1 MCRTLILVNPLLHPR
16 KSREL
21 PRILRVFKEAGVTVE
36 VAETQANR
44 RAGEQARQ
52 AIAAG
57 VECIV
62 VCGGDGTV
70 FDVLQ
75 GMAGSK
81 ASLGIIPFGTGNI
94 LAQNLRIPKD
104 PAAAAQWLL
113 SAKPKDIPLGR
124 ISFCGGNGRE
134 SWYFA
139 MSAGMG
145 VHAAM
150 MTAAQRAK
158 KDWSGRAAYFMAG
171 LQLLFQHSLEPF
183 DVEVTGTSGQM
194 FQRRVCEAIA
204 VRVSEL
210 NIWRPGGGFE
220 FPFLRLATVETGP
233 GQNGSRWQLARAT
246 YQGLFRAAGER
257 ERPQSAGAPA
267 RYEDAT
273 RLVCRRIEGFPYQVP
288 LAVQA
293 DGEVLDASCALIEMA
308 GVSVQ
313 MLAGGRQIAA
323 ARYAQSLSL

>member
-1 MCRTLILVNPLLHPR
+1 MCRTLILVNPLFDR
-16 KSREL
+16 QKSREL
-21 PRILRVFKEAGVTVE
+21 PRILRVFEKAGVTVQ
-36 VAETQANR
+36 VMETEANR

-52 AIAAG
+52 AIAEG
-57 VECIV
+57 VERIV

-75 GMAGSK
+75 GMAGSQ

-94 LAQNLRIPKD
+94 LAQNLKIPKD
-104 PAAAAQWLL
+104 PTAAAQWIL
-113 SAKPKDIPLGR
+113 AATPKDIPLGR
-124 ISFCGGNGRE
+124 ISFCGGNERQ
-134 SWYFA
+134 SWFFA

-183 DVEVTGTSGQM
+183 DVEVTGTSGEVSH
-194 FQRRVCEAIA
+194 RRVCEAIA

-233 GQNGSRWQLARAT
+233 GQNGSRWRLARAT

-257 ERPQSAGAPA
+257 HRRQRAGAPA

-273 RLVCRRIEGFPYQVP
+273 RIVCRRIEGFPYKVP

-293 DGEVLDASCALIEMA
+293 DGEVLDASCAVIELA

-313 MLAGGRQIAA
+313 MLAADA
-323 ARYAQSLSL
+323 

>member
-1 MCRTLILVNPLLHPR
+1 MPYDNPMCRTLILVNPLFDR
-16 KSREL
+16 QKSRAL
-21 PRILRVFKEAGVTVE
+21 PRILRVFENAGVTIE
-36 VAETQANR
+36 VMETEPDR
-44 RAGEQARQ
+44 LAGEQARQ

-57 VECIV
+57 VQRIV

-94 LAQNLRIPKD
+94 LAQNLKIPRD

-113 SAKPKDIPLGR
+113 AAKPKDIPLGK
-124 ISFCGGNGRE
+124 ISFSTSKGDERQ

-246 YQGLFRAAGER
+246 YQGLFRAAGAR
-257 ERPQSAGAPA
+257 DRPRSAGAPA

-273 RLVCRRIEGFPYQVP
+273 RLVCRRIEGFPYKVP

-293 DGEVLDASCALIEMA
+293 DGEVLDASCAVIEMA

-313 MLAGGRQIAA
+313 MLASGRQI
-323 ARYAQSLSL
+323 